1 MGRTKITDIDKRAIT
16 KTVSTTQEELNIIIK
31 VHGTLTKGVKVLA
44 IQSKNILDAIEKE
57 NKHEQQRNE
66 A

>member
-1 MGRTKITDIDKRAIT
+1 MGRTKITDTGKRAIT
-16 KTVSTTQEELNIIIK
+16 KTVSTTQEELNNIIK

-57 NKHEQQRNE
+57 NKQGI
-66 A
+66 